1 MFSPKD
7 VCLPKKIIRE
17 LEAEV
22 LEVQREL
29 DEGRNETHE
38 RHDLWKDPDAMKKH
52 LYSEKH
58 IIKAF
63 VMGVLTAQVWKSD
76 LFGMPDGFQSTIEHV
91 AREVQLLRFG
101 DPKNGRIRMSMNE
114 IVDKHMRLWIQ
125 QDENC
130 QKWIKDK
137 TLEAQCVL
145 RAACDVLIYE
155 RDTFDREFR
164 NTLAAAKEEIVAD
177 MLASDSI
184 PPEKEKPA
192 DPPPATQTPSGTHP
206 AIS

>member
-1 MFSPKD
+1 MFSPKE
-7 VCLPKKIIRE
+7 VCLPKKVIRE

-22 LEVQREL
+22 LAVQREL

-38 RHDLWKDPDAMKKH
+38 RHDLWLDPDAMKKH

-63 VMGVLTAQVWKSD
+63 VMGVLTAHVWKTD
-76 LFGMPDGFQSTIEHV
+76 LFVLPTGFAATIEHV
-91 AREVQLLRFG
+91 SREVQLLRFG
-101 DPKNGRIRMSMNE
+101 DIKNGRIRMSMNE

-130 QKWIKDK
+130 QRWIKDK
-137 TLEAQCVL
+137 TLDAKCVL

-155 RDTFDREFR
+155 RAVFDREFR
-164 NTLAAAKEEIVAD
+164 STLEAAKEELVAD
-177 MLASDSI
+177 MLAADDLLPEPKT
-184 PPEKEKPA
+184 PPE
-192 DPPPATQTPSGTHP
+192 PPTKNSGMHP
-206 AIS
+206 AVP

>member
-7 VCLPKKIIRE
+7 VSLPKKMMRE

-22 LEVQREL
+22 MEAQREL
-29 DEGRNETHE
+29 NEGRNPQFELPD
-38 RHDLWKDPDAMKKH
+38 RWLDPEAYKKH

-63 VMGVLTAQVWKSD
+63 VMGVLTAHVWQSD
-76 LFGMPDGFQSTIEHV
+76 LFTMPEGFADSIEHV
-91 AREVQLLRFG
+91 SREVQLLRFS
-101 DPKNGRIRMSMNE
+101 DPKHGRIRMSMNE

-125 QDENC
+125 QDKNC

-137 TLEAQCVL
+137 ILDPKCIL
-145 RAACDVLIYE
+145 RAACSVLEYE
-155 RDTFDREFR
+155 RDQFEHEFKG
-164 NTLAAAKEEIVAD
+164 TLAQAKVQIAEEMMRSEKDDGGAAVKK
-177 MLASDSI
+177 
-184 PPEKEKPA
+184 PESQTPK
-192 DPPPATQTPSGTHP
+192 TPSGLHP